1 MGLSPTSN
9 FNSAINLQFLKYI
22 SLGHVVV
29 VKVGGNVLV
38 VFCVCFVRSF
48 SFLFCYCCW
57 GYFLFRREGPGVLGG
72 FVCIRFFFN
81 CLIFKFPIAPVS
93 IMMLDSRESP

>member
-22 SLGHVVV
+22 SLRHEVV
-29 VKVGGNVLV
+29 VKVKGNVLV
-38 VFCVCFVRSF
+38 VFLGCFVRSF

-57 GYFLFRREGPGVLGG
+57 GYFPFRREGVFWVGL
-72 FVCIRFFFN
+72 FEFN
-81 CLIFKFPIAPVS
+81 SSFN
-93 IMMLDSRESP
+93 